1 MRNVG
6 RRVSC
11 HSYSMELLSI
21 YSELCARVKSASPNS
36 IKCPWYWKV
45 EERETLMSKQVWQY
59 NFLFIGEQHS
69 CHSNSDVIVI
79 HFHFRDMSWHP
90 DTSTEFFFWGKRL
103 IREKNYSIFH
113 PNEYWIWACIYRCIA
128 LFYKFHTWK

>member
-59 NFLFIGEQHS
+59 NFLFKFWCDCYSFSFQRY
-69 CHSNSDVIVI
+69 VLT
-79 HFHFRDMSWHP
+79 SWYIYRI
-90 DTSTEFFFWGKRL
+90 FL
-103 IREKNYSIFH
+103 LREKFDKRKKFTAYFTQMNIVFELASID
-113 PNEYWIWACIYRCIA
+113 A
-128 LFYKFHTWK
+128 LHCFTNFTLRSKV